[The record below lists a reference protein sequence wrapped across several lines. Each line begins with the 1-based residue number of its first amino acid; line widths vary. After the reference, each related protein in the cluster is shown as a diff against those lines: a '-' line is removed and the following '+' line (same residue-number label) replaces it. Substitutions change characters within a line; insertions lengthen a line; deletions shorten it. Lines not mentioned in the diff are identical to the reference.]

1 MNKPFRNEILLRSPG
16 EIMKL
21 DRMGSMFPS
30 RMSFMRT
37 LIRNLSR
44 KAATINRP
52 LWDMDTEGF
61 GRAVY
66 SVKIGNDVYSLVAFS
81 NKLDPSNRTDRVI
94 AEAWDSSYV
103 LYDGV
108 PDKKEIDRLERQV
121 PLQEAG

>member
-1 MNKPFRNEILLRSPG
+1 MNKPFKTEIPLRGPD

-44 KAATINRP
+44 KAAIINRT
-52 LWDMDTEGF
+52 LWEMDTEGF

-66 SVKIGNDVYSLVAFS
+66 SVTIGKDIYSLVAFS

-94 AEAWDSSYV
+94 AEA
-103 LYDGV
+103 
-108 PDKKEIDRLERQV
+108 
-121 PLQEAG
+121 

>member
-66 SVKIGNDVYSLVAFS
+66 SVKKGNDVYSLVAFS

-103 LYDGV
+103 LYLSL
-108 PDKKEIDRLERQV
+108 IHI
-121 PLQEAG
+121 